1 MDHLNMSFDHL
12 TAAYDMIW
20 HQGLWLK
27 RLRTVPD
34 KHLVAFIM
42 ETLSNRRFVLRTSDG
57 QKTIARPL
65 KNGVPQGS
73 ILAPCLF
80 NIYIS
85 DIPSTLSI
93 KLAYADDL
101 ALAFTRPD
109 WADVQNARNRDLTT
123 LHTYYHQ
130 NRFQLSKEKTVHAL
144 YHLNTHDV
152 G

>member
-1 MDHLNMSFDHL
+1 MSFDHL

-101 ALAFTRPD
+101 ALAFTAQTSRTP
-109 WADVQNARNRDLTT
+109 
-123 LHTYYHQ
+123 
-130 NRFQLSKEKTVHAL
+130 
-144 YHLNTHDV
+144 
-152 G
+152 